1 MMIMDVGDY
10 FANGRKRCD
19 RFDTAD
25 CSTRQWATSLATL
38 RAICRDIGLSE
49 PVKWGYPYYIHT
61 ERNIALLGAFPGGF
75 RPDFMNPALLNDTE
89 GVLEKQGPNS
99 QAAGSLRFTD
109 SADVVV
115 REPIIRAYAGA
126 TNGACRGRH
135 AAAQD

>member
-1 MMIMDVGDY
+1 
-10 FANGRKRCD
+10 
-19 RFDTAD
+19 
-25 CSTRQWATSLATL
+25 
-38 RAICRDIGLSE
+38 
-49 PVKWGYPYYIHT
+49 
-61 ERNIALLGAFPGGF
+61 
-75 RPDFMNPALLNDTE
+75 MNPALLNDTE